1 MKGAASMAIK
11 GLSKIIHELQSSLTS
26 VRSLSE
32 ILQDYPNINKTK
44 QSEFLD
50 IIIQEAE
57 RMTSI
62 IKQAEA
68 PMQTASEVGIE
79 VQNTN

>member
-1 MKGAASMAIK
+1 MAAK

-44 QSEFLD
+44 RSEFLD

-62 IKQAEA
+62 IKQAEI
-68 PMQTASEVGIE
+68 PMRTVSEVGIE
-79 VQNTN
+79 VQSTNLSI